1 VEAICSKRTL
11 AVFNSSKAKFL
22 RRFLSISSIATV
34 LAVTVMLKPTKSVE
48 AFFPT
53 NFKTGFGAFGHSHEQ
68 ITLDGVKGL
77 YNEFFGTNKQ
87 TKSMKDAAKEIAQAN
102 SDVDNDQQHAV
113 PHFDGEAL
121 PESQS
126 RIFGLFDACVGD
138 LQSGSIGD
146 ARKALGQAL
155 HTLQDFYAHSNW
167 IEIAG
172 GPNASL
178 IPPGS
183 PLSRLGPNVPTCIFC
198 LPNVVDP
205 FAPICIG
212 NIVTGQLTS
221 GYYHGEVDRVRP
233 NLLKCNHG
241 GITDLDAIPPEG
253 GINKD
258 SRLADFSPHFYLHDT
273 AWPAAQASTQDFIRA
288 IKAKVTNRQIKALLG
303 VGPTLSIVMDTTG
316 SMGDIIASV
325 QAQAIQIVNSRLN
338 SDQEPVEYVLSPFND
353 PFTGPVTTTEDPNQF
368 IAAINGLTAG
378 GGGDC
383 PELSMSGMLNAES
396 ASDEGGDLFMFT
408 DADSKDA
415 GLAGN
420 VSGLAE
426 TKDIKLYPC
435 VFGSCSFFA
444 AARASGSLAPASL
457 NSVDPVYNQVASDSG
472 GQLFALQRNEAG
484 AITQLAN
491 SVVQSNAVDIL
502 SVADTLTGSPK
513 TYTVPVDSTTSQVT
527 FSVSGTTAVTLTR
540 PDGTSVQPSDT
551 GVTLLSLSSAA
562 IYTIASPPSGIWS
575 LSVNGSDGFSASV
588 FGISPLDVSSFSFVE
603 TRGRPGHDGE
613 FPIDG
618 FPLAGQAGIVA
629 AKITTDQVSSFQ
641 FELRTKQGASLQIAA
656 ATPVS
661 TDSPD
666 EIFAQTTV
674 PTTPFVV
681 YTTGLDLNGVPY
693 QRVVPATFRP
703 QTVKVTGPFAEDLN
717 PGSTISYVFQVQ
729 NFGPA
734 DQFTINTTDNKG
746 FLAGTS
752 PTLVS
757 LATNATASVTVQVRV
772 PAAAAIGTLD
782 TITLTANSITNAAV
796 NNFAVAEGL
805 VFSSSQPPDCSK
817 AQPSVASLWPPNHKM
832 VQVSI
837 TGVSDPANDP
847 IMITITSIMQDEATN
862 GSGSGDTCPD
872 ATGIG
877 TPIAQLRAER
887 DGSGNGR
894 VYTIF
899 FTADNGKGGTCTGS
913 VKVSVPHN
921 NGGTAV
927 DDGPKF
933 DSTQCPTGSSL
944 RAGHS
949 R

>member
-1 VEAICSKRTL
+1 MLNSKTDSRC
-11 AVFNSSKAKFL
+11 
-22 RRFLSISSIATV
+22 RRILSIASIAAV
-34 LAVTVMLKPTKSVE
+34 LTASLLIRPARPVQ

-68 ITLDGVKGL
+68 ITLDAIKGL
-77 YNEFFGTNKQ
+77 YNEFFGTTKQ
-87 TKSMKDAAKEIAQAN
+87 TKSMKDAAKEIANAN
-102 SDVDNDQQHAV
+102 SSVDDDQQHAV
-113 PHFDGEAL
+113 PHFDGEAF

-126 RIFGLFDACVGD
+126 RIFGLFDACVSD
-138 LQSGSIGD
+138 LKSGAIGD

-172 GPNASL
+172 GPNGAL

-183 PLSRLGPNVPTCIFC
+183 PLTRLDPSVPTCIFC
-198 LPNVVDP
+198 VPNPVDP

-212 NIVTGQLTS
+212 NIITNQLTS

-233 NLLKCNHG
+233 NLSKCNHG
-241 GITDLDAIPPEG
+241 GITDLDAIPPQG

-288 IKAKVTNRQIKALLG
+288 IKAQVSTRQIKALLG

-316 SMGDIIASV
+316 SMSDIIASV

-338 SDQEPVEYVLSPFND
+338 TDQEPVEYILSPFND
-353 PFTGPVTTTEDPNQF
+353 PFTGPVTTTDDPNQF
-368 IAAINGLTAG
+368 IAAISSLFAS

-383 PELSMSGMLNAES
+383 PELSMSGMLNAEG

-408 DADSKDA
+408 DADSKDSD
-415 GLAGN
+415 LSGN

-444 AARASGSLAPASL
+444 AARSSGTLAPASL
-457 NSVDPVYNQVASDSG
+457 SSVDPTYNKVASDSG

-484 AITQLAN
+484 TITQLAN

-502 SVADTLTGSPK
+502 SVADSLTGLPIS
-513 TYTVPVDSTTSQVT
+513 YTVPVDSTTTQVT
-527 FSVSGTTAVTLTR
+527 FSVSGATAVTLTR
-540 PDGTSVQPSDT
+540 PDGTTVQPSDP

-562 IYTIASPPSGIWS
+562 IYTIASPPSGIWK
-575 LSVNGSDGFSASV
+575 LSVNGTGAFSASV
-588 FGISPLDVSSFSFVE
+588 FGISPLDVFSLSFVE
-603 TRGRPGHDGE
+603 PRGRPGHDGE

-618 FPLAGQAGIVA
+618 FPLSGQAGTIE
-629 AKITTDQVSSFQ
+629 AKITTDQVSSSQ
-641 FELRTKQGASLQIAA
+641 FDLRTKQGVSLG
-656 ATPVS
+656 TVPTSPVS

-666 EIFAQTTV
+666 DIFAQTTV
-674 PTTPFVV
+674 PSTPFLI
-681 YTTGLDLNGVPY
+681 YTTGLDLKGVIY
-693 QRVVPATFRP
+693 QRVVPATFKP
-703 QTVKVTGPFAEDLN
+703 QTVKVTAPFAANLN
-717 PGSTISYVFQVQ
+717 PGSTTSYVFQVQ

-734 DQFTINTTDNKG
+734 DQFSITTTDNKG
-746 FLAGTS
+746 FLAGTT

-757 LATNATASVTVQVRV
+757 LATNGTASVTVQLRV
-772 PAAAAIGTLD
+772 PVGAPIGTLD
-782 TITLTANSITNAAV
+782 TVTVTANSVTNPAV
-796 NNFAVAEGL
+796 TNFAVAAGL
-805 VFSSSQPPDCSK
+805 VFGSNQPPDCSQ
-817 AQPSVASLWPPNHKM
+817 AQPSVATLWPPDHNM
-832 VQVSI
+832 VPVTI
-837 TGVSDPANDP
+837 NGVTDPDNDP
-847 IMITITSIMQDEATN
+847 VTITITSIMQDEPTN
-862 GSGSGDTCPD
+862 GLGSGDTCPD
-872 ATGIG
+872 ATGVG
-877 TPIAQLRAER
+877 TSTAQLRAER
-887 DGSGNGR
+887 DGTGNGR

-899 FTADNGKGGTCTGS
+899 FTADDGRGGTCTGS

-921 NGGTAV
+921 NGDTAV

-933 DSTQCPTGSSL
+933 DSTQCPTAAAASGAG
-944 RAGHS
+944 RARHH